1 MHRRPRPTRVSGVGA
16 CRGVDFKVGNR
27 GRGVDSDRTIDELW
41 ADYKSTGDVV
51 LRNHLVL
58 QYSPLV
64 KYVAGRVRGGLP
76 LSVESADLVS
86 EGLIGLMDAIEKF
99 DPDRGWTFQT
109 YAVPRIRGAII
120 DSIRATDWVPR
131 SVRSKV
137 REIDVA
143 SDKLRHDL
151 SREPT
156 DEEICE
162 VTGIAL
168 ADLRTARR
176 RPTGLV
182 LADEEELAALDDLAP
197 AVDAALEDEDTRESL
212 IRALRTLPER
222 DQIVITLYFFEGLT
236 LSEIGQVFD
245 VTESRISQLRSRA
258 TKSLHEAL
266 ARSLS
271 A

>member
-1 MHRRPRPTRVSGVGA
+1 M
-16 CRGVDFKVGNR
+16 
-27 GRGVDSDRTIDELW
+27 DSDRSIEELW
-41 ADYKSTGDVV
+41 HDYKSTGDPR

-99 DPDRGWTFQT
+99 DPERGWTFQT

-131 SVRSKV
+131 SVRNRL
-137 REIDVA
+137 REIEQV
-143 SDKLRHDL
+143 SEKLRHDL
-151 SREPT
+151 TREPT
-156 DEEICE
+156 DDEICIAA
-162 VTGIAL
+162 GIDL
-168 ADLRTARR
+168 AQLRVARA
-176 RPTGLV
+176 RPSSV
-182 LADEEELAALDDLAP
+182 VRVREEELAALDDLAP
-197 AVDAALEDEDTRESL
+197 AVDAALDDESTREAL
-212 IRALRTLPER
+212 IAALRTLPER

-258 TKSLHEAL
+258 TKSLRDAL
-266 ARSLS
+266 AGALS

>member
-1 MHRRPRPTRVSGVGA
+1 M
-16 CRGVDFKVGNR
+16 
-27 GRGVDSDRTIDELW
+27 DSDRSIEELW
-41 ADYKSTGDVV
+41 RDYKSTGDPG

-99 DPDRGWTFQT
+99 DPERGWTFQT

-131 SVRSKV
+131 SVRSRL
-137 REIDVA
+137 REIERV
-143 SDKLRHDL
+143 SEKLRHDL
-151 SREPT
+151 TREPT
-156 DEEICE
+156 DEEICAAA
-162 VTGIAL
+162 GIDVAQ
-168 ADLRTARR
+168 LRVARA
-176 RPTGLV
+176 RPSGV
-182 LADEEELAALDDLAP
+182 VRVDEEELAALDDLAP
-197 AVDAALEDEDTRESL
+197 AVDAALEDESTREAL
-212 IRALRTLPER
+212 IAALRTLPER

-258 TKSLHEAL
+258 TKSLRDAL
-266 ARSLS
+266 AGTLS